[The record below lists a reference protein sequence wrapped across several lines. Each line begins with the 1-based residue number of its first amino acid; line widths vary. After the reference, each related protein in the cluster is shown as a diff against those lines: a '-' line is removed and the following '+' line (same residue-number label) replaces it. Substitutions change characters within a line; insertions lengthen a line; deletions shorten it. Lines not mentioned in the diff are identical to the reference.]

1 MGFITRAELV
11 DLPARTLF
19 VVPPAEN
26 GIHSRTAS
34 AKRWNRG
41 IPRSLD
47 LPDRRAH
54 VVECARLRPWPLK
67 LPEDLQAQFVALRQ
81 RPAALVNSPRELRRS
96 FPSRSLGVGA
106 WPAGQ
111 NQVRCERPR

>member
-11 DLPARTLF
+11 DLPRARSSSY
-19 VVPPAEN
+19 PPAEN

-67 LPEDLQAQFVALRQ
+67 LPEDLQARFVALRQ
-81 RPAALVNSPRELRRS
+81 KTGRSREQS
-96 FPSRSLGVGA
+96 T
-106 WPAGQ
+106 
-111 NQVRCERPR
+111 